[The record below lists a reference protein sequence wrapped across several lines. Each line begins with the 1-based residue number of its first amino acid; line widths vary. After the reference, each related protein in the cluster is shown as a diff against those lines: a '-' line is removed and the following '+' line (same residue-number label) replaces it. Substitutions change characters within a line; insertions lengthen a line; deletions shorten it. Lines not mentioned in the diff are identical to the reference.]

1 MKTLK
6 QFIGESE
13 QINEYYV
20 PPIQSFP
27 PQWQPYVTAIYCLV
41 LLWLGIIGITGG
53 EDPTFGYIT
62 IKQFIQGKVED
73 FRYKKQLEEIKEIL
87 EKDEEYQS
95 WEADKNHRLKDLKS
109 IIMRLRNDNNIKK
122 VISDIWKESKK

>member
-1 MKTLK
+1 
-6 QFIGESE
+6 
-13 QINEYYV
+13 
-20 PPIQSFP
+20 
-27 PQWQPYVTAIYCLV
+27 